1 MPIIDVTL
9 MEGRSYEKK
18 KAFMQELTQVA
29 IRTLDAKPETVRV
42 ILREIDPSHFC
53 VAGAPRGESK

>member
-9 MEGRSYEKK
+9 MEGRSYQKK
-18 KAFMQELTQVA
+18 KAFMEGVTEVA

-42 ILREIDPSHFC
+42 ILREIHPSHFC
-53 VAGAPRGESK
+53 VAGTPRGEPK